1 MTAMLA
7 FYDLYMNLTLFPD
20 IITVLLILGK
30 NWLKYG
36 QNRVRKAK
44 MPGRFSPYFCLMRK
58 NVVVIGGGII
68 GLSSAYYL
76 QKAGHQVTV
85 LDRSDFMD
93 NCSYGNCGYVCPSH
107 FIPLATPG
115 IVRQGLKWMLNSQSP
130 FYVQPRLNRSL
141 IDWGVKF
148 MKSATPEHVDRSA
161 VPLKDIAVLSQ
172 FEYEN
177 TWLPLP
183 HFDFAYQH
191 KGLLEIFQTQAAA
204 EHAHHTVEK
213 AHELGLDV
221 DLLDHNALQEKEP
234 HTRINGLGAIF
245 FKCDGH
251 LYPDKLM
258 RGLISLLKSSGVEL
272 IPNQEVVRVE
282 TGNGAVRRLITPTR
296 SFEAETVIVATGS
309 WSREMA
315 ALLDTRLPLV
325 PGRGYSVTLEDSPYH
340 VNYPAILVE
349 GRAAITPM
357 DGNKIRFGGT
367 MEITSTNTP
376 PRYARVQGILNAVKR
391 FFPEFD
397 VPMPPAEKIWYGY
410 RPCSADGLPY
420 IGRIKKYNN
429 VVIATGH
436 SMLGLSL
443 GAGTGRLV
451 SELVDERPTSIDLTP
466 FAVERFG

>member
-1 MTAMLA
+1 MSKITA
-7 FYDLYMNLTLFPD
+7 Y
-20 IITVLLILGK
+20 IC
-30 NWLKYG
+30 
-36 QNRVRKAK
+36 R
-44 MPGRFSPYFCLMRK
+44 MRK
-58 NVVVIGGGII
+58 NVVVVGGGII

-85 LDRSDFMD
+85 LDKSDFMD

-130 FYVQPRLNRSL
+130 FYVQPRLSRSL
-141 IDWGVKF
+141 IDWGMKF
-148 MKSATPEHVDRSA
+148 MKSATAENVERA
-161 VPLKDIAVLSQ
+161 AAPLKDIAVLSQ
-172 FEYEN
+172 YEYEN
-177 TWLPLP
+177 TWLPTP
-183 HFDFAYQH
+183 HFEMSYQH

-213 AHELGLDV
+213 AHQLGLDV
-221 DLLDHNALQEKEP
+221 DLLDAKSLQEKEP

-245 FKCDGH
+245 FKCDAH
-251 LYPDKLM
+251 LYPNKLM
-258 RGLISLLKSSGVEL
+258 KSLVGLLQTSGVEL
-272 IPNQEVVRVE
+272 LPKEEVIRFE
-282 TGNGAVRRLITPTR
+282 TSGGVVKRLITTLNT
-296 SFEAETVIVATGS
+296 FEADHVVIATGS
-309 WSREMA
+309 WSREIA
-315 ALLDTRLPLV
+315 ALLDTHVPLV
-325 PGRGYSVTLEDSPYH
+325 PGRGYSVTLEDSPWR

-376 PRYARVQGILNAVKR
+376 PRYGRVQGILNAVKR
-391 FFPEFD
+391 FFPDFD
-397 VPMPPAEKIWYGY
+397 VPMPPREQVWYGY

-420 IGRIKKYNN
+420 IGRIKKFNN

-443 GAGTGRLV
+443 GAGTGKLV
-451 SELVDERPTSIDLTP
+451 SEIVDEKPTSIDLTP
-466 FAVERFG
+466 FAVERFN